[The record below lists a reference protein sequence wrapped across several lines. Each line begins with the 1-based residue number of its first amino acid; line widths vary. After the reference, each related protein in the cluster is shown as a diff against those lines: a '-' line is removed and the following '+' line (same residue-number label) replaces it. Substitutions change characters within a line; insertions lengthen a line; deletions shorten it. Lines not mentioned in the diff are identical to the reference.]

1 MRNRWESLVAAV
13 AVAGFAF
20 VPNTVF
26 ADVNMQEGNWETTI
40 EMKMEGMPFTM
51 PPVIS
56 KVTQCITKKD
66 LVPKTA
72 NKDQK
77 CDIKDQKITGNK
89 VSWKMV
95 CVDKNGTME
104 GQGEITY
111 AGNSYQGTVKTRTT
125 TKDKPKEAMTS
136 TMKMKGRR
144 LGACPK

>member
-1 MRNRWESLVAAV
+1 MNDSWKGLIAAFAAV
-13 AVAGFAF
+13 VLSIIPVASFAE
-20 VPNTVF
+20 
-26 ADVNMQEGNWETTI
+26 VNMQEGNWETTM
-40 EMKMEGMPFTM
+40 ESKMEGMPYPM

-66 LVPKTA
+66 PVPKTA
-72 NKDQK
+72 NKEQT
-77 CDIKDQKITGNK
+77 CDIKDQKDSGNK

-95 CVDKNGTME
+95 CVDKDGTME

-111 AGNSYQGTVKTRTT
+111 AGNSYQGTVKTRMTS
-125 TKDKPKEAMTS
+125 KERPKEAMTS